1 MAERVNPIHLS
12 PDCELAHAIE
22 VASDTQ
28 YPIALDTGRSVYQL
42 FVTRAQAASPS
53 AADIE
58 QSIAGIR
65 QAAGSWR
72 DVDTD
77 AFNAYREERRRL
89 HTRPPAEL

>member
-1 MAERVNPIHLS
+1 M
-12 PDCELAHAIE
+12 
-22 VASDTQ
+22 
-28 YPIALDTGRSVYQL
+28 
-42 FVTRAQAASPS
+42 TRAQAASPS